1 MVSLNVNL
9 IAWAMVDVVGSDL
22 IYQPLPLR
30 EMTGEISQH
39 TEASLERLSTVVG
52 NAGNTL

>member
-9 IAWAMVDVVGSDL
+9 IAWAMVDVVSSDL